1 MTYDNEAGTTRT
13 TSVSAL
19 FDSETDAQRAV
30 DRLVQAGIPSAS
42 IRMVA
47 GGSDTAAATA
57 AGTDNR
63 DKGFWDSLGDFFFPD
78 EDRYTYAEGL
88 SRGGYLVTVTGLAA
102 SHYDTALDI
111 LDDEGSINLDE
122 REQSWRAEGW
132 GGYEASSYA
141 TRTGGTAE
149 PSISGYD
156 AAGLQTDR
164 DAARDYDTAGTGAT
178 GTGMGTGTG
187 AARTG
192 MGTGTGTGTDESIP
206 VIEERLQVGKR
217 ETAHG
222 RVRVR
227 AYTVEQPVNE
237 SVELRE
243 ERVEIERR
251 PVDRPVDAGDTA
263 FQDRTLEAEEY
274 REEAV
279 VQKEARV
286 VEEIGLRKTSDTHRE
301 TISDTVRRTEVEV
314 EDDRTDP
321 NRTDVNRTDLDRD
334 RT

>member
-1 MTYDNEAGTTRT
+1 MTYDNEVGTTGT

-19 FDSETDAQRAV
+19 FDSEADAQRAV

-47 GGSDTAAATA
+47 GGSDTTTTTT
-57 AGTDNR
+57 AGTGDR

-78 EDRYTYAEGL
+78 EDRYAYAEGL
-88 SRGGYLVTVTGLAA
+88 SRGGYLVTVTGLSA
-102 SHYDTALDI
+102 SHYDIALDI

-122 REQSWRAEGW
+122 REQSWRSEGW

-141 TRTGGTAE
+141 SRAGGMTE
-149 PSISGYD
+149 PSVTGYEG
-156 AAGLQTDR
+156 AGLQTGGDV
-164 DAARDYDTAGTGAT
+164 ARDYDTV
-178 GTGMGTGTG
+178 
-187 AARTG
+187 R
-192 MGTGTGTGTDESIP
+192 TGTGTDIGTDETIP
-206 VIEERLQVGKR
+206 VIEERLRVGKR

-251 PVDRPVDAGDTA
+251 PVDRPVDAGDVA

-314 EDDRTDP
+314 EDDRTDLD
-321 NRTDVNRTDLDRD
+321 RTDPGRTDLDRD

>member
-1 MTYDNEAGTTRT
+1 MTYDNEVGTTGT

-19 FDSETDAQRAV
+19 FDSEADAQRAV
-30 DRLVQAGIPSAS
+30 DRLVQAGISQGN

-47 GGSDTAAATA
+47 GGSGTGATTGMGTAAIT
-57 AGTDNR
+57 GTDNR

-78 EDRYTYAEGL
+78 EDRYAYAEGL
-88 SRGGYLVTVTGLAA
+88 SRGGYLVTVTGLSA

-122 REQSWRAEGW
+122 REQSWRSEGW
-132 GGYEASSYA
+132 GGYESSTYAGGAS
-141 TRTGGTAE
+141 TPTMTGYEGA
-149 PSISGYD
+149 S
-156 AAGLQTDR
+156 LQTDR
-164 DAARDYDTAGTGAT
+164 DVTRDLDTTHG
-178 GTGMGTGTG
+178 
-187 AARTG
+187 
-192 MGTGTGTGTDESIP
+192 DETIP
-206 VIEERLQVGKR
+206 IIEERLRVGKR

-237 SVELRE
+237 SVDLRE

-251 PVDRPVDAGDTA
+251 PVDRPLEAGDVA
-263 FQDRTLEAEEY
+263 FQDRTIEAEEY

-314 EDDRTDP
+314 EDDRTALD
-321 NRTDVNRTDLDRD
+321 RTDLDRNK
-334 RT
+334 T

>member
-1 MTYDNEAGTTRT
+1 MTYDNEVGTTGT

-19 FDSETDAQRAV
+19 FDSEADAQRAV

-47 GGSDTAAATA
+47 GGTTTTTTAQ
-57 AGTDNR
+57 TDNR

-102 SHYDTALDI
+102 GHYDTALDI

-132 GGYEASSYA
+132 GGYEASTYA
-141 TRTGGTAE
+141 SRTGGTE
-149 PSISGYD
+149 PTMTGYE
-156 AAGLQTDR
+156 AAGLQTGR
-164 DAARDYDTAGTGAT
+164 DDAT
-178 GTGMGTGTG
+178 L
-187 AARTG
+187 A
-192 MGTGTGTGTDESIP
+192 GTDETIP
-206 VIEERLQVGKR
+206 VIEERLRVGKR

-227 AYTVEQPVNE
+227 AYTVEQPVSE
-237 SVELRE
+237 SIDLRE

-251 PVDRPVDAGDTA
+251 PVDRAVGATDAA
-263 FQDRTLEAEEY
+263 FQDRTIEAEEY

-301 TISDTVRRTEVEV
+301 TISDTVRHTEVEV
-314 EDDRTDP
+314 EDDRTATG
-321 NRTDVNRTDLDRD
+321 RTDPDRD
-334 RT
+334 RI